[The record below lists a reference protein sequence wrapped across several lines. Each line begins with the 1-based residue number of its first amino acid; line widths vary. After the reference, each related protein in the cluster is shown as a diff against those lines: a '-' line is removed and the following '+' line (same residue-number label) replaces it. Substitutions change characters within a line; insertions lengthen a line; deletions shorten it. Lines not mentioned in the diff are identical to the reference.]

1 MPQTTLQHYHSVWDH
16 FLSFRYTCS
25 FARLHNIPLNGRSI
39 LMYPGRCYEVLD
51 FSPIFLLSQA
61 VFQPF
66 TILLCIFILM
76 LCAYIWNITESRY
89 NCRFGVCFFLKY
101 QKLIFFLLTGEPSR
115 AYGSRA
121 SGVSL
126 LVQPA
131 HRGPVIAPGFTKY
144 VLNKQMKAAMF
155 WILTHNLNTIL
166 IYQISSHFHKPIH
179 HYPHF
184 INQESLKDEQQ
195 QHRLCTR
202 IQICTFPLGLTQ
214 RLPHFTSHLYRIN
227 ANLQGNML
235 TSTIDKKWNAA

>member
-1 MPQTTLQHYHSVWDH
+1 MRSSIFPLYFCYRRQC
-16 FLSFRYTCS
+16 FNLSLYYYVSLYLCFV
-25 FARLHNIPLNGRSI
+25 H
-39 LMYPGRCYEVLD
+39 
-51 FSPIFLLSQA
+51 IFEISRNQGIIVDL
-61 VFQPF
+61 VF
-66 TILLCIFILM
+66 
-76 LCAYIWNITESRY
+76 
-89 NCRFGVCFFLKY
+89 VFFFKY
-101 QKLIFFLLTGEPSR
+101 QKLIFFLPTGEPSR

-131 HRGPVIAPGFTKY
+131 HCGPVIASGLTKY
-144 VLNKQMKAAMF
+144 VLNKQTKAAMF
-155 WILTHNLNTIL
+155 GILTHNLYTIL
-166 IYQISSHFHKPIH
+166 IYQISSHVHKPIH

-195 QHRLCTR
+195 QHRLCIR

-235 TSTIDKKWNAA
+235 TSTIDKK